1 MARLKE
7 SEVYKWFDLFKNN
20 NQLTEIRLVGN
31 DGKTGSGYFTN
42 VEDIIREV
50 KPYTDNYNVYFTVNA
65 VNPECYGRVQKDC
78 IVLKPKNTT
87 TDAEIVG
94 RDWVYLDLDSKR
106 LAGTNATEEQVLY
119 TKQKANNV
127 YKFLKD
133 NGFNEPIV
141 VFSSNGVHFYLKCA
155 LKPTEENNIIIKRFI
170 QAMGM
175 IFSDDKIDIDQ
186 KVFNLGRISRLPGSY
201 SCKGSNRDKDKPQR
215 LCEIIKYPKDIK
227 PNSIEYFK
235 KIADLYPEDNP
246 VPSRDNHYSR
256 ENFDLD
262 AFIEKYQI
270 PVTGKQVVA
279 DGTKYYLD
287 HCLFNEQHRGKDAII
302 FKRNNGAI
310 SYFCYHNSCAGND
323 WRKVRLM
330 YEPDAYSRKFSDR
343 PRRKEYYESKKEFVP
358 IVQNDEQGD
367 IWLKMSQIKRPKFDL
382 GEYIPSGI
390 KQIDELIIGFKR
402 KHVTVWSGYR
412 GSAKTTIL
420 NMLILNAANQGYKSA
435 LWTGELDGDEEK
447 KWLYLQ
453 AAGKTYNKQAQNN
466 FYFTP
471 DAICEKIDPWIDKY
485 FWIFNNEYGNNFN
498 QIKDKIKDLATEEGL
513 DIVILDNLMTLDIND
528 LDGDKNEKQKNLMYE
543 LTVLA
548 KKMNIHIHI
557 VAHPNKSGNFLR
569 PNNISG
575 SGNIPDLAQNVI
587 IAHRINQD
595 FEVNAREFL
604 TSRTIDD
611 ILQSKCT
618 NCLEICKCR
627 DKGSATDH
635 FINLYFEME
644 SNRLKN
650 DIAEHIH
657 YGWEDVAG
665 DNNFDLNMIN
675 NSFSINN
682 EFNFDNN
689 DISEY
694 IEEEPPF

>member
-1 MARLKE
+1 MSRLKE

-20 NQLTEIRLVGN
+20 SQLTEIRLVGN

-42 VEDIIREV
+42 VEDLIREV
-50 KPYTDNYNVYFTVNA
+50 RPYTDNYNVYFTVNA

-78 IVLKPKNTT
+78 IVLRPKNTT

-106 LAGTNATEEQVLY
+106 LAGTNATDEQVAY
-119 TKQKANNV
+119 TKKKANDV

-155 LKPTEENNIIIKRFI
+155 LKPTEENNLIIKRFI

-175 IFSDDKIDIDQ
+175 IFSDDKVDIDQ

-201 SCKGSNRDKDKPQR
+201 SCKGSNKDKEKPQR
-215 LCEIIKYPKDIK
+215 LCEIIKYPKEIK

-235 KIADLYPEDNP
+235 KIADIYPEENP
-246 VPSRDNHYSR
+246 LPSR
-256 ENFDLD
+256 ENNYSSESFDLD
-262 AFIEKYQI
+262 AFIEKHHI
-270 PVTGKQVVA
+270 PVTHKQVVA
-279 DGTKYYLD
+279 DGTRYYLE
-287 HCLFNEQHRGKDAII
+287 HCLFNDQHKGKDAII

-310 SYFCYHNSCAGND
+310 SYFCFHNSCQGND

-330 YEPDAYSRKFSDR
+330 YEPDAYSHKFSDR
-343 PRRKEYYESKKEFVP
+343 PRRKEYYEAQKEFVP
-358 IVQNDEQGD
+358 IVKNEEKGD

-390 KQIDELIIGFKR
+390 KQVDDLIIGFKR

-453 AAGKTYNKQAQNN
+453 AAGKTYNKQAKGD
-466 FYFTP
+466 FYYTP
-471 DAICEKIDPWIDKY
+471 DNICSQIDPWIDRY
-485 FWIFNNEYGNNFN
+485 FWIFNNEYGNNFS
-498 QIKDKIKDLATEEGL
+498 QILDKITELAENEGL
-513 DIVILDNLMTLDIND
+513 DVVLLDNLMTLDIND
-528 LDGDKNEKQKNLMYE
+528 LDGDKNEKQKNLMYA

-548 KKMNIHIHI
+548 KKLNIHIHI

-595 FEVNAREFL
+595 FEVNAKEFL
-604 TSRTIDD
+604 TGRVVND
-611 ILQSKCT
+611 ILGSRCT

-627 DKGSATDH
+627 DKGSAADH

-650 DIAEHIH
+650 DIAENIH
-657 YGWEDVAG
+657 YGWEEQPIQTEMLPSTEFDVP
-665 DNNFDLNMIN
+665 
-675 NSFSINN
+675 
-682 EFNFDNN
+682 
-689 DISEY
+689 
-694 IEEEPPF
+694 IEEIEDMPDFGD